1 MKTFIV
7 VQRDPNKL
15 TQKHPNLFP
24 GTQQGEMV
32 HEITFTCGHH
42 HWALERAVECL
53 DSLTDT
59 KLAVNTNIEFA
70 EPDQQNDGEL
80 VEERE
85 IANARRNLFP
95 K

>member
-1 MKTFIV
+1 
-7 VQRDPNKL
+7 
-15 TQKHPNLFP
+15 
-24 GTQQGEMV
+24 MV

-42 HWALERAVECL
+42 HSALERAVECL
-53 DSLTDT
+53 GRLRGT

-70 EPDQQNDGEL
+70 ALDQQNDGEL
-80 VEERE
+80 VGERI